1 MTTTSLQQ
9 LKFNI
14 AIVDDH
20 DSVLLGV
27 CSFLKKYFINVQI
40 STFTE
45 GAKLLEHIR
54 TKPQDIFIV
63 DLNLKDVEGLEL
75 IKIIRGIQSNAKIIV
90 YSMHEGLW
98 IIKSLLT
105 LNIEGVVLKSS
116 SLDFLKKAVEEVY
129 IGGKFYC
136 QRFKQISKDSDDKDS
151 DSFLLVEAFN
161 DIHLTIIKLTAQG
174 YTSQEIATKTGHT
187 KQTIMSYKKDLF
199 RKLGVNSAT
208 ELVGKAIIHGFINK
222 KDILKKHE

>member
-1 MTTTSLQQ
+1 MTTAPLHQ

-27 CSFLKKYFINVQI
+27 CSFLKKHFVNAQI

-45 GAKLLEHIR
+45 GAKLIDHIK

-63 DLNLKDVEGLEL
+63 DLSLKDMEGLDL
-75 IKIIRGIQSNAKIIV
+75 IKIIKNIQPNARILV
-90 YSMHEGLW
+90 YTMHEGLW
-98 IIKSLLT
+98 IIKSLLV
-105 LNIEGVVLKSS
+105 LNVEGIVLKYS
-116 SLDFLKKAVEEVY
+116 SLDFLKKGVEEIY
-129 IGGKFYC
+129 SGGKFYC

-151 DSFLLVEAFN
+151 DAFLLIESFN

-174 YTSQEIATKTGHT
+174 YTSDKVAQKTGHT

-199 RKLGVNSAT
+199 RKFEVNSAT
-208 ELVGKAIIHGFINK
+208 ELVSKALMHGFISK
-222 KDILKKHE
+222 KDLIKKQE